1 MSKAGSN
8 DLVIATSMHLDCG
21 PTYAHHI
28 FSKVY
33 HMIFLI
39 VANEANIFI
48 SKSKFGFKMKKCHLN
63 NPFTIIKITH
73 YCPRLSYK

>member
-33 HMIFLI
+33 H
-39 VANEANIFI
+39 IFI
-48 SKSKFGFKMKKCHLN
+48 SKSKFGFEMKKYHLN
-63 NPFTIIKITH
+63 NPFTIMKITRC
-73 YCPRLSYK
+73 CPRLSHK